1 MDLLPFICG
10 RKEHIAKG
18 VVKIEKERKHQ
29 GYLLA
34 VLFSRAFLKIDHW
47 YVL

>member
-18 VVKIEKERKHQ
+18 VVKIEKERKRLSQ
-29 GYLLA
+29 L
-34 VLFSRAFLKIDHW
+34 
-47 YVL
+47 